1 MSQVR
6 SRRSRWSGRA
16 ASGVA
21 AAALSVMLLAGC
33 SETPEEMVV
42 SAKAF
47 IEKQDLDAASIQL
60 KNALQQNGNLAEAR
74 FLLGR
79 INLRQGNVAGGVK
92 ELQRALELGHPR
104 DVVAVE
110 LAPALV
116 AAGEVDKLFAE
127 FGDPRVSE
135 PKARAAVLASLG
147 DAHMTRREIDKARAS
162 YLEAIAAAPDEPWS
176 RIGLAR
182 TTAVK
187 GDLVAAEGEVREAL
201 KRTPDA
207 AEAHALLA
215 DLLLAQGRV
224 PEGVESLREVVRL
237 QPKSVNGHFALVSQL
252 LRSGDMAAADAALEN
267 MRSVAAAHPFTRY
280 LVALKQFRE
289 NRLNEARDT
298 VMQVLKDAPQFLPA
312 DLLAGTVLVRLND
325 HALGRTHL
333 ERVLQAAPRHL
344 GARQT
349 LILSH
354 LATGEA
360 KRALELLQPLLQV
373 TERNPRLLG
382 LAGQVFL
389 ANGDF
394 ERSEEY
400 FELASKANPDDPGVR
415 MRLGVARM
423 AGGDVESAFQDLAN
437 AARMDETGIQADL
450 ALVVG
455 HLRRGETEKAL
466 AAQAELERKQPD
478 NALVHNL
485 RGGLML
491 AKRDL
496 LAARAAFEKA
506 LAKQPGYLAAA
517 VNLARLDLA
526 ERKPQDAIGR
536 IRSVVERDPKSVEA
550 LLTLA
555 DMQRATG
562 AAPAEVLATLERAEA
577 VSPGGVAANLAII
590 QHRLAQRQTAEALQ
604 VAQKVAAA
612 HPNEARVIDALA
624 RTRLAAGDSQQAV
637 AALNRLV
644 ALQPESPAPLIA
656 LADLHRLLKDN
667 SAAEQALRKA
677 VNLAPDAVEVRQR
690 LIALALERGDVPGAL
705 RLAREVQA
713 RSADG
718 PLGYLLEGDVHAAGE
733 KWAEA
738 AVAYR
743 KGVDRKGGGQA
754 VVRLH
759 SSLVKLSRKDE
770 AARVANEW
778 MKANPTDLVL
788 RTYLAETALGEKRY
802 DDAVK
807 LFTRIHELAP
817 QNPIILNNLA
827 WAANAVKDPKALE
840 YAEQALRLAPEN
852 PAIIDTVGT
861 IQVERG
867 AVDAGLANLRR
878 AVSIGPDL
886 LPLQLNLA
894 RALVKAGKKD
904 EARTQLQALMP
915 RLKDGTPMHQ
925 QAAALMKEL

>member
-162 YLEAIAAAPDEPWS
+162 YLEAIAAVPDEPWS

-360 KRALELLQPLLQV
+360 EARARAP
-373 TERNPRLLG
+373 
-382 LAGQVFL
+382 A
-389 ANGDF
+389 AA
-394 ERSEEY
+394 
-400 FELASKANPDDPGVR
+400 ASGHRAESPP
-415 MRLGVARM
+415 AR
-423 AGGDVESAFQDLAN
+423 AGG
-437 AARMDETGIQADL
+437 
-450 ALVVG
+450 
-455 HLRRGETEKAL
+455 
-466 AAQAELERKQPD
+466 
-478 NALVHNL
+478 
-485 RGGLML
+485 
-491 AKRDL
+491 
-496 LAARAAFEKA
+496 
-506 LAKQPGYLAAA
+506 PG
-517 VNLARLDLA
+517 
-526 ERKPQDAIGR
+526 
-536 IRSVVERDPKSVEA
+536 
-550 LLTLA
+550 
-555 DMQRATG
+555 
-562 AAPAEVLATLERAEA
+562 
-577 VSPGGVAANLAII
+577 
-590 QHRLAQRQTAEALQ
+590 
-604 VAQKVAAA
+604 
-612 HPNEARVIDALA
+612 
-624 RTRLAAGDSQQAV
+624 
-637 AALNRLV
+637 
-644 ALQPESPAPLIA
+644 
-656 LADLHRLLKDN
+656 
-667 SAAEQALRKA
+667 
-677 VNLAPDAVEVRQR
+677 
-690 LIALALERGDVPGAL
+690 
-705 RLAREVQA
+705 
-713 RSADG
+713 
-718 PLGYLLEGDVHAAGE
+718 
-733 KWAEA
+733 
-738 AVAYR
+738 
-743 KGVDRKGGGQA
+743 
-754 VVRLH
+754 
-759 SSLVKLSRKDE
+759 LSR
-770 AARVANEW
+770 
-778 MKANPTDLVL
+778 
-788 RTYLAETALGEKRY
+788 
-802 DDAVK
+802 
-807 LFTRIHELAP
+807 
-817 QNPIILNNLA
+817 
-827 WAANAVKDPKALE
+827 
-840 YAEQALRLAPEN
+840 
-852 PAIIDTVGT
+852 
-861 IQVERG
+861 ER
-867 AVDAGLANLRR
+867 
-878 AVSIGPDL
+878 
-886 LPLQLNLA
+886 
-894 RALVKAGKKD
+894 
-904 EARTQLQALMP
+904 
-915 RLKDGTPMHQ
+915 
-925 QAAALMKEL
+925 